1 MRAVMNLVM
10 QKTQSIFGKRI
21 KKRQVLWLNTRL
33 FYKMMS
39 DVTEDSLPAAY
50 QSEPLL
56 NWGRS

>member
-1 MRAVMNLVM
+1 MNLVM